1 MNSYDVTVIGSGPGG
16 YVAAIRCAQ
25 LGMKTAII
33 EKYPTLGGTCL
44 NVGCIPSKALLDST
58 EHYHNAHT
66 TFKEHGIE
74 LDNLAVNMPQ
84 MIDRKNGVVKAN
96 TDGIQFLMKK
106 NKIDVLTGLAS
117 FVDATHIKVAPTQDG
132 GQEQQLETKNVIIAT
147 GSKPTV
153 LPFIAQDKER
163 IITSTEALNIREVPK
178 TMTVIGGGV
187 IGLEM
192 ASVYARLGTKVTVV
206 EYTDSLVPTMDG
218 SIGKELKRV
227 LGKVGIT
234 FLLGHKVTGATRQ
247 GDTVTV
253 TATTPKGEEI
263 KVEGDYCLVA
273 VGRAP
278 YTAGLNLEAAGVQM
292 EERGRIQ
299 VDAHLRTNVPTI
311 YAIGDVVRGAML
323 AHKAEEEGVFVAET
337 IAGQKPHINYL
348 LIPGVV
354 YTWPEAAG
362 VGFTEEQLKEEGRAY
377 KTGSFPFR
385 ASGRARASGDLDG
398 FVKVLADQE
407 TDEILGVHMVGPR
420 IADLI
425 AEAVTAMEFRASA
438 EDVARMSHAHPTYAE
453 AMKEAALAA
462 TENRAIHM

>member
-25 LGMKTAII
+25 LGLKTAII

-96 TDGIQFLMKK
+96 VDGIAFLMKK

-117 FVDATHIKVAPTQDG
+117 FVDATHLKVAPTQAG

-153 LPFIAQDKER
+153 LPFIQQDKER

-206 EYTDSLVPTMDG
+206 EYTDSLVPTMDS

-292 EERGRIQ
+292 EERGRIK

-323 AHKAEEEGVFVAET
+323 AHKAEEEGMFVAET
-337 IAGQKPHINYL
+337 IAGQKPHLNYL

-398 FVKVLADQE
+398 FVKVLADKE

>member
-25 LGMKTAII
+25 LGLKTAII

-117 FVDATHIKVAPTQDG
+117 FIDATHLKVAPTQDG
-132 GQEQQLETKNVIIAT
+132 GQEQQIETKHVIIAT

-153 LPFIAQDKER
+153 LPFITQDKER

-206 EYTDSLVPTMDG
+206 EYTDSLVPTMDS

-292 EERGRIQ
+292 EERGRIK

-337 IAGQKPHINYL
+337 IAGQKPHLNYL

-398 FVKVLADQE
+398 FVKVLADKE